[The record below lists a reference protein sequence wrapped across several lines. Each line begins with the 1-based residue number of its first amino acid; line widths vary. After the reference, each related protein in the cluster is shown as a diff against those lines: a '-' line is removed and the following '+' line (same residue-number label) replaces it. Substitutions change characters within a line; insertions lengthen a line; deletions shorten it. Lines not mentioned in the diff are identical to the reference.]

1 MSLPRHTLEC
11 MKTEIFCDHKLRVL
25 TLYNLTSVCIFSKL
39 FSKHFSKCWQEE
51 FVQQSRASL
60 VGDNSHYSCD
70 LAVWFRGDIVT
81 KHLNASHSLASKGY
95 NGQNKMCL
103 SKNWE
108 RRKKK
113 VFWEMHRK
121 KIVNMFFDF
130 YFSISIYLMY
140 PLFFSSIY
148 FENSTVYRCKQ
159 LLKEK

>member
-1 MSLPRHTLEC
+1 MYILQTVL
-11 MKTEIFCDHKLRVL
+11 KTFLKVL
-25 TLYNLTSVCIFSKL
+25 TRRICLTIKSFFSWWS
-39 FSKHFSKCWQEE
+39 F
-51 FVQQSRASL
+51 
-60 VGDNSHYSCD
+60 HYSCD
-70 LAVWFRGDIVT
+70 LDVWFRGNIVT

-113 VFWEMHRK
+113 VFWEIHRK
-121 KIVNMFFDF
+121 KMVNMFSDF
-130 YFSISIYLMY
+130 YFSVSIYSMH

-159 LLKEK
+159 LLKKVNAVYTPETC

>member
-1 MSLPRHTLEC
+1 MYIFQTVL
-11 MKTEIFCDHKLRVL
+11 KTFLKVL
-25 TLYNLTSVCIFSKL
+25 TRRICLTIKSFFSWWSFPL
-39 FSKHFSKCWQEE
+39 FLWP
-51 FVQQSRASL
+51 L
-60 VGDNSHYSCD
+60 D
-70 LAVWFRGDIVT
+70 VWFRDDIVT
-81 KHLNASHSLASKGY
+81 KHLNASHSLVLKGY

-113 VFWEMHRK
+113 KVFWEMHRK

-130 YFSISIYLMY
+130 HFSISIYLMY

-159 LLKEK
+159 LLKKVNVVYTPETC